1 MSPITPAKPNKAKP
15 ILRLKNPKRFL
26 IQKEQR
32 QKDRLNED
40 WTRSQLIEELYL
52 CLMSVKEKDDEGIC
66 RRKYEEQIR
75 KKMYWMPIPPRL
87 SSVILVSLKDLDT
100 KVKQE
105 LLKDDSISRDFT
117 LKEAVGMICEQ
128 VDREFYLLS
137 AKTFLKVRLEK

>member
-1 MSPITPAKPNKAKP
+1 LSVAKPKP
-15 ILRLKNPKRFL
+15 ILRLKDPKRFL

-40 WTRSQLIEELYL
+40 WTRSQLIDGIYL
-52 CLMSVKEKDDEGIC
+52 CLMSVKEKD
-66 RRKYEEQIR
+66 EEQVR
-75 KKMYWMPIPPRL
+75 KKMYLMPIPPHL

-105 LLKDDSISRDFT
+105 LLRDDVISRDFT
-117 LKEAVGMICEQ
+117 LKEAVGMICEH

-137 AKTFLKVRLEK
+137 AKPFLKVRLQK